1 MPHVTSS
8 LPRAAGLAGSVALLG
23 GLLALLAP
31 APLKAE
37 TVVERAARTGALE
50 SYALPDAP
58 PFSSRRGNA
67 FVGLAPLVVERIR
80 DEVADYLGRPLELRQ
95 TEAASIDEVIEGIT
109 RGRRDVACGAAFS
122 WTREMHLDHTLP
134 FALSGIRLLAPAGID
149 GTPESLRG
157 RRIGVL
163 KDSAAALTL
172 AEVAPDASLVP
183 FDSPRQALAA
193 LGSGQVPLLGG
204 DSLWLL
210 ASKPGISRPLEV
222 VPTIP
227 YNRFAV
233 SCIFPEGND
242 TFANLADLAIV
253 KLLQGY
259 VDGKEA
265 DRTAVNRWVGPGS
278 AVGLSEEVI
287 AAYFNTVLLTRQ
299 QIYLP

>member
-1 MPHVTSS
+1 MPLAPRS
-8 LPRAAGLAGSVALLG
+8 LPFSADLARSVAVLLG
-23 GLLALLAP
+23 LLPLLAP
-31 APLKAE
+31 TALKAE

-50 SYALPDAP
+50 SYTLSDAP
-58 PFSSRRGNA
+58 PFSSKQGTT
-67 FVGLAPLVVERIR
+67 FVGLAPVVLERIR
-80 DEVADYLGRPLELRQ
+80 DEVADYLGRPLELKQ
-95 TEAASIDEVIEGIT
+95 AEASSVDQVIEGISQ
-109 RGRRDVACGAAFS
+109 GRRDIACGAAFN

-149 GTPESLRG
+149 GTPDSLRG
-157 RRIGVL
+157 QRIGVV
-163 KDSAAALTL
+163 KDSAASLTL
-172 AEVAPDASLVP
+172 AEATPAASLVP
-183 FDSPRQALAA
+183 FDNPQQALAA
-193 LGSGQVPLLGG
+193 LRSGQVPLLGG
-204 DSLWLL
+204 DSLWLM
-210 ASKPGISRPLEV
+210 ASRKGIGRPLEI

-265 DRTAVNRWVGPGS
+265 DRAAVNRWVGPGS

>member
-1 MPHVTSS
+1 MSCARKAT
-8 LPRAAGLAGSVALLG
+8 ALLLG
-23 GLLALLAP
+23 MVPLLTPGA
-31 APLKAE
+31 LKAE

-50 SYALPDAP
+50 AYALTDAP
-58 PFSSRRGNA
+58 PFSSREGNA
-67 FVGLAPLVVERIR
+67 FVGLAPVVLERIR
-80 DEVADYLGRPLELRQ
+80 DEVADYLGKPIEVRQ
-95 TEAASIDEVIEGIT
+95 AEAGSVDEVIEGISQ
-109 RGRRDVACGAAFS
+109 GRRDVACGAAFN

-134 FALSGIRLLAPAGID
+134 FALSGIRLLAPAGLD
-149 GTPESLRG
+149 GTPDSLRG
-157 RRIGVL
+157 QRIGVV

-172 AEVAPDASLVP
+172 AEAAPQSSLVA
-183 FDSPRQALAA
+183 FDTPKQALEA
-193 LGSGQVPLLGG
+193 LRAGRVPLLGG
-204 DSLWLL
+204 DTLWLM
-210 ASKPGISRPLEV
+210 ATKKGIGRPLEI

-265 DRTAVNRWVGPGS
+265 DRAAVNRWVGPGS

-287 AAYFNTVLLTRQ
+287 ATYFNAVLLTRQ

>member
-1 MPHVTSS
+1 MPQAPRS
-8 LPRAAGLAGSVALLG
+8 LPFSAGLAGSVAVLVGMLPLLT
-23 GLLALLAP
+23 P

-50 SYALPDAP
+50 SYALTDAP
-58 PFSSRRGNA
+58 PFSSRQGNA

-80 DEVADYLGRPLELRQ
+80 NEVADYLGRPLELRQ
-95 TEAASIDEVIEGIT
+95 TEAATIDEVIEGIT
-109 RGRRDVACGAAFS
+109 QGRRDVACGAAFS
-122 WTREMHLDHTLP
+122 WTREMHLNHTLP

-163 KDSAAALTL
+163 KGSAAALTL
-172 AEVAPDASLVP
+172 AEAAPDASLVP
-183 FDSPRQALAA
+183 FDSPQQALAA
-193 LGSGQVPLLGG
+193 LRSGQVPLLGG

-210 ASKPGISRPLEV
+210 ASRKGIGRPLEI

-265 DRTAVNRWVGPGS
+265 DRAAVNRWVGPGS